1 MNKKLMR
8 WMVFLTCIVW
18 GVAGNAI
25 GLGSIRMQSGLN
37 QPLRA
42 SIPLIGVDNLD
53 VSASCIKAM
62 LESLDGIFIDAP
74 QISLMRNMQ
83 ATTIMLSLRQ
93 AIHEPALKL
102 TVDVGCNN
110 PIRRE
115 YKVLLDPVSSSSP
128 FTSKESEQRKEQQKE
143 QEKTFDFDSSQN
155 LKLHNMP
162 MLSMRPSN
170 PNANQDELALFEK
183 KMRRSSRSS
192 QSHQSNPKNSTN
204 STNSTN
210 LANNKT
216 QDVLKLSSGGLT
228 SGTDNIEIHG
238 DYRLK
243 LADKLSRSPLLAGV
257 AEIRAAQ
264 IQFAAILRGEDP
276 VKNAEIQVKQAQVK
290 MEALQTEV
298 TRLTMAHQ
306 LSEDLMFD
314 MQQKLFSY
322 VWILVLGALLLI
334 SIGVIVWLSFRL
346 SVAQRMGRAHWWEGK
361 SFPKEEKHLVK
372 EEVKDQER
380 PDPLN

>member
-8 WMVFLTCIVW
+8 WIVFLTCIVS
-18 GVAGNAI
+18 GGAGNAI
-25 GLGSIRMQSGLN
+25 GLGSLRMQSGLN
-37 QPLRA
+37 QALRA

-83 ATTIMLSLRQ
+83 STTIMLSLRQ

-115 YKVLLDPVSSSSP
+115 YKVLLDPVSSSSLG
-128 FTSKESEQRKEQQKE
+128 SKEGEQRKEQQKE

-162 MLSMRPSN
+162 TLSMRQSDA
-170 PNANQDELALFEK
+170 NANQDELAIFER

-192 QSHQSNPKNSTN
+192 QSNQSNQKNSTN
-204 STNSTN
+204 LTNSTN

-216 QDVLKLSSGGLT
+216 QDVLKLSSGGST

-243 LADKLSRSPLLAGV
+243 LAEKLSRSPLLAGV

-322 VWILVLGALLLI
+322 VWILVLGGLLLI

-361 SFPKEEKHLVK
+361 LSPREEKYTEQ
-372 EEVKDQER
+372 EEKKDLDH
-380 PDPLN
+380 PHP

>member
-1 MNKKLMR
+1 MNKKMMR
-8 WMVFLTCIVW
+8 WMVFLACIVW
-18 GVAGNAI
+18 GAAGNAI
-25 GLGSIRMQSGLN
+25 GLGSLRMQSGLN

-62 LESLDGIFIDAP
+62 LESLDGIFIDAL
-74 QISLMRNMQ
+74 QVSLTRNMQ

-115 YKVLLDPVSSSSP
+115 YKVLLDPISPTASLSS
-128 FTSKESEQRKEQQKE
+128 KDGEQRREQQKDQQKD
-143 QEKTFDFDSSQN
+143 QERTFDSDPSQN

-162 MLSMRPSN
+162 MLSMRES
-170 PNANQDELALFEK
+170 NANQDELALFER

-192 QSHQSNPKNSTN
+192 RSNSSTQSNQRNST
-204 STNSTN
+204 
-210 LANNKT
+210 NNKT
-216 QDVLKLSSGGLT
+216 QDVLKLSSGDAS
-228 SGTDNIEIHG
+228 SGMDNIEVRGEYH
-238 DYRLK
+238 LK
-243 LADKLSRSPLLAGV
+243 LAEKLSRSPLLAGV

-264 IQFAAILRGEDP
+264 IQFAAVLRGEDP

-290 MEALQTEV
+290 LEALQTEV

-306 LSEDLMFD
+306 LSEDLLFD

-322 VWILVLGALLLI
+322 VWILVLGGLLLA
-334 SIGVIVWLSFRL
+334 SLGVIVWLSFRL
-346 SVAQRMGRAHWWEGK
+346 SVAQRMGRAPWWDGK
-361 SFPKEEKHLVK
+361 PFPEESRFPL
-372 EEVKDQER
+372 QEKGT
-380 PDPLN
+380 DDVNHSGK